1 MGAPSEAP
9 VPAKRFHRRRIIIN
23 LKLQLRL
30 LTPILLYTVLLGV
43 LVTACVIFPMESV
56 ALRDPEPAIRGILS
70 EQVVALNIRFW
81 PVLLLSGLL
90 AAIYSVIRSN
100 RLAGPIFRLR
110 QALEMMSKGRFP
122 RLKFRKGDELRDFED
137 ITNDLSKKL
146 EALSIRNGQKLT
158 SLERRMQWLIMR
170 QKTEEIEKEDMAREL
185 ETVLGEVRQI
195 ETLRPGA

>member
-9 VPAKRFHRRRIIIN
+9 VPARRFHRRRVVIN
-23 LKLQLRL
+23 LKLQARL
-30 LTPILLYTVLLGV
+30 LAPILVYTVLLGV

-56 ALRDPEPAIRGILS
+56 ALKDPEPAIRGILS
-70 EQVVALNIRFW
+70 QQVVVLNFRFW
-81 PVLLLSGLL
+81 PVLILSALL
-90 AAIYSVIRSN
+90 ASIFSVIRSN
-100 RLAGPIFRLR
+100 RLAGPLFRLR
-110 QALEMMSKGRFP
+110 QVLDMMSKGRFL
-122 RLKFRKGDELRDFED
+122 RLKFRKGDELHDFEE
-137 ITNDLSKKL
+137 ITNELSRKL

-170 QKTEEIEKEDMAREL
+170 HKTEEIEKEDMAREL